1 MTSNF
6 VSIIITTYNV
16 ENYIE
21 RTVQSALAQQDA
33 DIEVIIVDD
42 CSTDKT
48 WQIISSIKD
57 SRVKAIQQ
65 ATNSGPSAARNTAIA
80 AATGTWIAVLDG
92 DDTYA
97 PDRIVKCLKRAAVV
111 NADIVVDN
119 LTIRREADG
128 ATYKMFNDEYFA
140 GFHVLTLAD
149 FIRGNTSFMGGIS
162 LGYLK
167 PIFSA
172 SFLKEHAL
180 SYDPDIRIGEDY
192 LLLAM
197 ALASGAVCA
206 VEQSAGYYY
215 TVRANSI
222 SHRLAPKD
230 MERIAAC
237 DHKFLSRYS
246 LDEAAAKA
254 QKLRAFR
261 TREAYAFTRLVEA
274 LKNGNVGAAVKAILY
289 APTSLRYLWLP
300 IRVRLQKLF
309 AGRG

>member
-1 MTSNF
+1 MTSNL

-21 RTVQSALAQQDA
+21 RTIQSALAQQDA
-33 DIEVIIVDD
+33 DIEVIVVDD

-48 WQIISSIKD
+48 WHIISSIKD
-57 SRVKAIQQ
+57 PRVKAIQQ
-65 ATNSGPSAARNTAIA
+65 PTNGGPSVARNTAIA
-80 AATGTWIAVLDG
+80 AASGVWIAVLDG
-92 DDTYA
+92 DDAYA
-97 PDRIVKCLKRAAVV
+97 PERISKCLKRVAAVK
-111 NADIVVDN
+111 ADIVVDN
-119 LTIRREADG
+119 LTNRREADN
-128 ATYKMFNDEYFA
+128 ATFTMFDDAYFA
-140 GFHVLTLAD
+140 SFDVLTLAD
-149 FIRGNTSFMGGIS
+149 FIRGNASFMGGIS

-172 SFLKEHAL
+172 SFLKKHAL

-237 DHKFLSRYS
+237 DQKFLSRYT

-261 TREAYAFTRLVEA
+261 TREAHAFTQLVEA
-274 LKNGNVGAAVKAILY
+274 LKNKNISAAVKSVLL
-289 APTSLRYLWLP
+289 APTSVRFLWLP